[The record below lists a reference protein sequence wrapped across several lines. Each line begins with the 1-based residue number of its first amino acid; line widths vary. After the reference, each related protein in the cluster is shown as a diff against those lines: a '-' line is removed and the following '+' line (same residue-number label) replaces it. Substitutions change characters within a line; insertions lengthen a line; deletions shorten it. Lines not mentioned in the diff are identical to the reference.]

1 MRHWM
6 RRKKRDETG
15 RRATTEIEK
24 NTKQTTEK
32 YTVQTT
38 TKFDRS
44 VKRLNEKDQD
54 MVWDVIYAIAYRR
67 PLLASCKDHPLKGD
81 KRGLRECHVKNDLV
95 LTYTLD
101 RGVMVLTAVD
111 VGSHSNVLR
120 I

>member
-1 MRHWM
+1 M
-6 RRKKRDETG
+6 
-15 RRATTEIEK
+15 
-24 NTKQTTEK
+24 KQTTEK

-44 VKRLNEKDQD
+44 VKRLTPKDKD
-54 MVWDVIYAIAYRR
+54 MVWDVIYMIASRKS
-67 PLLASCKDHPLKGD
+67 LLASYKDHPLKGN

-111 VGSHSNVLR
+111 VGSHSSVLR